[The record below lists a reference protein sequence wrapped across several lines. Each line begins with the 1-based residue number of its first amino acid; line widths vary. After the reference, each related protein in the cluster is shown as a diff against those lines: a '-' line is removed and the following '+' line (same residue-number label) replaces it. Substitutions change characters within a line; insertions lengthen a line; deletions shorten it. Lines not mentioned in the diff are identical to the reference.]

1 MINIVDNIKSTNT
14 WLTEFGLD
22 NYDSMIS
29 LKQSEG
35 YGRLGRFWESD
46 LGGLYFSVNLPN
58 RNLLPIIIGISVADI
73 LVKLKLNVRLKWPND
88 ILLNDMKL
96 GGVICH
102 SEGKITVAG
111 LGINISNKPSISAS
125 TSLVGLGI
133 EINKLSFVDE
143 LLEKIKNYLNFNDRD
158 IIDKFLFY
166 DCLIG
171 KQVSW
176 SEGNG
181 TVATVSEDGRLVVT
195 TNHEKKIYLTEE
207 IHLND

>member
-22 NYDSMIS
+22 TYDSMIS

-73 LVKLKLNVRLKWPND
+73 LVKLKLNVKLKWPND

-102 SEGKITVAG
+102 SEDKMRDVAG
-111 LGINISNKPSISAS
+111 SHFREAIVNGQFFEFADKDMQEYVFQHVANI
-125 TSLVGLGI
+125 I
-133 EINKLSFVDE
+133 E
-143 LLEKIKNYLNFNDRD
+143 
-158 IIDKFLFY
+158 
-166 DCLIG
+166 
-171 KQVSW
+171 
-176 SEGNG
+176 
-181 TVATVSEDGRLVVT
+181 T
-195 TNHEKKIYLTEE
+195 
-207 IHLND
+207 

>member
-22 NYDSMIS
+22 CFDSMIS

-73 LVKLKLNVRLKWPND
+73 LVKFKLNVRLKWPND

-111 LGINISNKPSISAS
+111 LGINISL
-125 TSLVGLGI
+125 SL
-133 EINKLSFVDE
+133 
-143 LLEKIKNYLNFNDRD
+143 
-158 IIDKFLFY
+158 
-166 DCLIG
+166 
-171 KQVSW
+171 
-176 SEGNG
+176 
-181 TVATVSEDGRLVVT
+181 
-195 TNHEKKIYLTEE
+195 
-207 IHLND
+207 IHI

>member
-73 LVKLKLNVRLKWPND
+73 LVKLKLNVKLKWPND

-111 LGINISNKPSISAS
+111 LGINISNKPSISTS

-133 EINKLSFVDE
+133 EINKLSFVNE
-143 LLEKIKNYLNFNDRD
+143 LLEKIKNYLNFND
-158 IIDKFLFY
+158 ID
-166 DCLIG
+166 
-171 KQVSW
+171 
-176 SEGNG
+176 
-181 TVATVSEDGRLVVT
+181 TVSYTHLT
-195 TNHEKKIYLTEE
+195 LPTNPYV
-207 IHLND
+207 

>member
-73 LVKLKLNVRLKWPND
+73 LVKLKLNVKLKWPND
-88 ILLNDMKL
+88 ILLNDMNWA
-96 GGVICH
+96 
-102 SEGKITVAG
+102 E
-111 LGINISNKPSISAS
+111 
-125 TSLVGLGI
+125 
-133 EINKLSFVDE
+133 
-143 LLEKIKNYLNFNDRD
+143 
-158 IIDKFLFY
+158 
-166 DCLIG
+166 
-171 KQVSW
+171 
-176 SEGNG
+176 
-181 TVATVSEDGRLVVT
+181 
-195 TNHEKKIYLTEE
+195 
-207 IHLND
+207 

>member
-73 LVKLKLNVRLKWPND
+73 LVKLKLNVKLKWPND

-111 LGINISNKPSISAS
+111 LGINISNEPSIHTS
-125 TSLVGLGI
+125 TSLV
-133 EINKLSFVDE
+133 
-143 LLEKIKNYLNFNDRD
+143 
-158 IIDKFLFY
+158 
-166 DCLIG
+166 G